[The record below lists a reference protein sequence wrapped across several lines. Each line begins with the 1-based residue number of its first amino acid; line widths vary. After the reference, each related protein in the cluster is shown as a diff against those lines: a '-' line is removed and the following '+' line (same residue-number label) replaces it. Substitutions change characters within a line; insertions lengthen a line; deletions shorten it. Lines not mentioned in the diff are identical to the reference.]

1 MTVLTLDPTPAPRA
15 LGDGTTRGAA
25 SSADN
30 DAPQPY
36 AITTIAWAP
45 SCGRSYHLVAT
56 GGRDGH
62 VRIWR
67 VKPPALEDDGETD
80 GTEGPDAQWSAAVVA
95 DFDDH
100 KWVPP
105 SFHIREMRSLADLL
119 LLLCAGPPSGASS
132 GTSRGAWSLIGRQ
145 MGQGTY

>member
-1 MTVLTLDPTPAPRA
+1 MLTLDPTPA
-15 LGDGTTRGAA
+15 GDGAARGTAP
-25 SSADN
+25 SADG

-36 AITTIAWAP
+36 AITSIAWAP

-80 GTEGPDAQWSAAVVA
+80 GTEGPDAQWFAAVVA

-100 KWVPP
+100 KCVHG
-105 SFHIREMRSLADLL
+105 SFHICEVHSLTARA
-119 LLLCAGPPSGASS
+119 LLLCAGP
-132 GTSRGAWSLIGRQ
+132 Q
-145 MGQGTY
+145 